1 MDVAVI
7 DWKDSKFVKD
17 DALENI
23 NAPQWVDFNAPFQ
36 PLDDDDSWFCKPDC
50 NHPKTVD
57 DFLKKTPPSKLQRS
71 ASVSEILP
79 FGDRTRREA
88 ALKKRGLVPA
98 SMAKE
103 SKLDRLV
110 EDGENQNPNLSTP
123 LKYKAKLKE
132 AIKSSTEKKQFEC
145 ISPKD
150 EKQKLKSTLSA
161 RNLFA
166 GRDLLNQISDFCS
179 DLKKL
184 ALRAKERENVEK
196 ENSNKI
202 PLAVNKQELKEC
214 SDNKPRIMLDERKP
228 LLEVGKEK
236 SQVLEKSHG
245 KEKLKKIRNE
255 DAENIPIRLDL
266 KYIGRKEEN
275 VAQIRTNPPS
285 PQCFSAKRAVT
296 NTATPTTFKPRTQE
310 RGILQELEQRKDVRK
325 EAVDNKGTPGR
336 MVPLPAEREPAKT
349 LDVFW
354 FLKPCTLA
362 S

>member
-17 DALENI
+17 EALENI
-23 NAPQWVDFNAPFQ
+23 NAPQWVDFTAPFQ
-36 PLDDDDSWFCKPDC
+36 PVDDDSWFCKPDC

-57 DFLKKTPPSKLQRS
+57 DFLKKTPPTKLQRS
-71 ASVSEILP
+71 DSVSEILP

-88 ALKKRGLVPA
+88 ASKRRGLVPA
-98 SMAKE
+98 SSAKE

-132 AIKSSTEKKQFEC
+132 AIKSSTEKKQFES
-145 ISPKD
+145 ISPHD
-150 EKQKLKSTLSA
+150 EKQKLRSTLSA

-166 GRDLLNQISDFCS
+166 GRDLLNQFSDFCS

-196 ENSNKI
+196 ENTNKT
-202 PLAVNKQELKEC
+202 PLAVNKQELEEC
-214 SDNKPRIMLDERKP
+214 SDNKPKIVLDERKP
-228 LLEVGKEK
+228 LLEFSKEK
-236 SQVLEKSHG
+236 SGVQEKSNG
-245 KEKLKKIRNE
+245 KEKLKKTRIE
-255 DAENIPIRLDL
+255 DAENTPILRLDL

-275 VAQIRTNPPS
+275 LAHIRTNPPS
-285 PQCFSAKRAVT
+285 PQCFSANRAVT
-296 NTATPTTFKPRTQE
+296 NTATPTAFKPRTQE

-325 EAVDNKGTPGR
+325 EAVGNKGTPGR

>member
-36 PLDDDDSWFCKPDC
+36 PVDDDSWFCKPDC
-50 NHPKTVD
+50 NHPRTVD
-57 DFLKKTPPSKLQRS
+57 DFLKKTPPLKLQRS

-88 ALKKRGLVPA
+88 ALKKRGLVPT
-98 SMAKE
+98 SSAKE

-110 EDGENQNPNLSTP
+110 EDGENQNPNLLTP

-132 AIKSSTEKKQFEC
+132 AIKSSAEKKQFES

-166 GRDLLNQISDFCS
+166 GKDLLNQISDFCS

-184 ALRAKERENVEK
+184 ALRAKERENP
-196 ENSNKI
+196 NQT

-214 SDNKPRIMLDERKP
+214 LDSKPKIVLDERKP
-228 LLEVGKEK
+228 LLEVSKEK
-236 SQVLEKSHG
+236 YEVFEKSNG
-245 KEKLKKIRNE
+245 KEKLRKITNE
-255 DAENIPIRLDL
+255 DAENAPIRLDL
-266 KYIGRKEEN
+266 KYVGRKEEN
-275 VAQIRTNPPS
+275 LAQIRTNPPS

>member
-7 DWKDSKFVKD
+7 DWKDSKFVRD

-23 NAPQWVDFNAPFQ
+23 NAPQWVDFNAPSQ
-36 PLDDDDSWFCKPDC
+36 PVDDDSWFCKPDC

-57 DFLKKTPPSKLQRS
+57 DFLKKTPTLKLQRS
-71 ASVSEILP
+71 ASVSEMIP

-98 SMAKE
+98 SSAKE
-103 SKLDRLV
+103 SKLDGLV
-110 EDGENQNPNLSTP
+110 ED
-123 LKYKAKLKE
+123 KAKLKE
-132 AIKSSTEKKQFEC
+132 AIKSSTEKKQFES

-150 EKQKLKSTLSA
+150 EKQKLRSTLSA

-196 ENSNKI
+196 ENPNKT

-214 SDNKPRIMLDERKP
+214 SDSKLKIVLDERKP
-228 LLEVGKEK
+228 LLEVSKEK
-236 SQVLEKSHG
+236 YEVFEKSNG
-245 KEKLKKIRNE
+245 KQKPRKIRNE
-255 DAENIPIRLDL
+255 NAENAPIRLDL
-266 KYIGRKEEN
+266 KYVGGKEEN
-275 VAQIRTNPPS
+275 LSQIRTNPPS

-296 NTATPTTFKPRTQE
+296 NTATPTNFKPRTQE
-310 RGILQELEQRKDVRK
+310 RGILQELEHRKDVRK
-325 EAVDNKGTPGR
+325 ETVDNKVTPGR
-336 MVPLPAEREPAKT
+336 LVPLPAEREPAKT